1 MGNLHAGH
9 LSLVSEANKYNGI
22 TLVSIFVNP
31 LQFAPNEDLDIYPRT
46 EKKDLMELEKEQQRG
61 HRAKQILEDEIFVEA
76 IQKVSAELDQE
87 WINSPVRDTEGRE
100 RIYMMKK
107 MLNVLLVQLQSVME
121 TGKLASKQINK

>member
-1 MGNLHAGH
+1 M
-9 LSLVSEANKYNGI
+9 
-22 TLVSIFVNP
+22 
-31 LQFAPNEDLDIYPRT
+31 D
-46 EKKDLMELEKEQQRG
+46 LEKEQQRG